1 MSSIHSDQ
9 GIISS
14 IIFKKLSRFVMCLRL
29 AYSRSLKLRCPGMV
43 DLQRVFSILSYGPR
57 GRFFLNK
64 INSDLIS
71 TSLVS
76 GKARFDA
83 LPDTVTYRYDT
94 GKVAHPM
101 EVRLTTEPVS
111 PDVPVPPGGPGV
123 PGTPPSGPGV
133 PSTPPSGPDV
143 PSTPPSDPDVPPVTS
158 PVSPE
163 PNSGGGCTAGLG
175 SAVLLALVPLA
186 LRRRW

>member
-1 MSSIHSDQ
+1 MAPWIV
-9 GIISS
+9 
-14 IIFKKLSRFVMCLRL
+14 L
-29 AYSRSLKLRCPGMV
+29 
-43 DLQRVFSILSYGPR
+43 
-57 GRFFLNK
+57 LNK

-123 PGTPPSGPGV
+123 P
-133 PSTPPSGPDV
+133 
-143 PSTPPSDPDVPPVTS
+143 STPPSDPDVPPVTS